1 LDLTVSYNEE
11 IAEMIAK
18 APKNAYYTSPKIQN
32 EILHVF
38 SIKVKKAIRDKIG
51 DAKFCI
57 IINEARDKSMK
68 EQMDIVLRFVDKNGF
83 VGERFFRLVHIS
95 NTVVLTLQ
103 KNIYFV
109 LSKHGLDIQNIQEQ
123 G

>member
-83 VGERFFRLVHIS
+83 VG
-95 NTVVLTLQ
+95 
-103 KNIYFV
+103 
-109 LSKHGLDIQNIQEQ
+109 
-123 G
+123 